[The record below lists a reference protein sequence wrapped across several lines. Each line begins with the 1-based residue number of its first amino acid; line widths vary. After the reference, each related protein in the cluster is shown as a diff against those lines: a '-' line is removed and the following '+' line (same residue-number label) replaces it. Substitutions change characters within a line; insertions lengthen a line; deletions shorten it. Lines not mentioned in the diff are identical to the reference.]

1 MTNLPVKRPRKLGE
15 FAAGILKHAKSLP
28 EGGII
33 SPKEFLHLGTR
44 ANVDQVLSRLA
55 RRGELL
61 RVGRGMYTRPV
72 KSRFGVRW
80 PSSNKIVESISQ
92 RTGESIV
99 SSGAVA
105 ANALGLSTQIP
116 MRELFLTSGPSR
128 SVKIGRREIEL
139 RHAPQWKVREGIAGA
154 VIRAVLSLG
163 EQYSEETLIQLWP
176 KLSEVERKQ
185 LKASSS
191 SAPTW
196 MTTAISKQFVRD
208 EEKSVV

>member
-1 MTNLPVKRPRKLGE
+1 
-15 FAAGILKHAKSLP
+15 
-28 EGGII
+28 
-33 SPKEFLHLGTR
+33 
-44 ANVDQVLSRLA
+44 
-55 RRGELL
+55 
-61 RVGRGMYTRPV
+61 MYTRPV
-72 KSRFGVRW
+72 KSRFGVRS

-116 MRELFLTSGPSR
+116 MSELFLTSGPSR

-139 RHAPQWKVREGIAGA
+139 RHAPQWQVREGIAGA

-208 EEKSVV
+208 EEKSVA